1 MKIMK
6 KYLNIKQVSKL
17 VGLKEHVIRYWDS
30 IDPKTNKLR
39 VDGISTKTKG
49 GTRYFNKDN
58 ISKIQNLKNLIYEE
72 GNLKKPSIKI
82 ADKLIS
88 SKINT
93 RSYVNTP
100 ITSNV
105 EKYPKIIKK
114 IHQILKKMKNLVN

>member
-1 MKIMK
+1 MKTEK
-6 KYLNIKQVSKL
+6 KYFSIREVSEITNI
-17 VGLKEHVIRYWDS
+17 KEHVIRHWDS

-88 SKINT
+88 SKNS
-93 RSYVNTP
+93 RSYENKP
-100 ITSNV
+100 ITINV
-105 EKYPKIIKK
+105 EKKSKNIEK